1 MTSSGYFLSADGK
14 SCVRMANLGST
25 PAVLTISFVAAF
37 PMTMAAFVSVQSNY
51 ILGVAMTAGVS
62 TSDVTITDIVQ
73 SRRSSFSR
81 ALLDSSVQVSTA
93 VTGTAAAANLLQ
105 NQSTLNSNLQSEGL
119 PACTVVFENAGLFFI
134 LLFFV
139 VFTSFGFLV

>member
-1 MTSSGYFLSADGK
+1 MTSSGYYLSADGK

-25 PAVLTISFVAAF
+25 PAVLTISFVATF
-37 PMTMAAFVSVQSNY
+37 PITVAAFVSVQSNY

-93 VTGTAAAANLLQ
+93 VTGTAAAAHSLQ
-105 NQSTLNSNLQSEGL
+105 NQSALNSNLQSEGL